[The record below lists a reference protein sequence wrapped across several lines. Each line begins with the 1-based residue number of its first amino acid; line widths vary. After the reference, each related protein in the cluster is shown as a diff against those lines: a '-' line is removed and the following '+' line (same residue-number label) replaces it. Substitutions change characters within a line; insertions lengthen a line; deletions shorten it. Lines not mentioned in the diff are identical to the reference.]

1 MSIAEDLKIKLKNNQ
16 HTIFITDADDLLA
29 VWQFKRKNAFKR
41 SVDFSR
47 VPKELRC
54 SVPPNGKSPL
64 MPCHVS
70 IRRKAGQTFNTVKPA
85 FEYSTS
91 ACHGHGR
98 MSTISAPD
106 LNTLEA
112 VTFAKRNVAPYVSP
126 ILDAGTL
133 ALVCKDLGI
142 TGRAIP
148 KVIKGRQYIA
158 FPGYPG
164 LRTIFPG
171 TIYSANNRKLI
182 TMAIGALGIQNMVK
196 TGGILTICI
205 TVPLTILE
213 AFLQD
218 HATCY
223 ELVGNLAADLIKI
236 GIASVMGAIAG
247 IIIGGF
253 ITYAIVP
260 IGSAIFISVVTGI
273 ASNHLDDKYQLSKKL
288 AAALE
293 DMSDQ
298 IAKSIKNGANH
309 VQRSAYRGLG
319 GFIRSQG
326 YRGPF

>member
-16 HTIFITDADDLLA
+16 RTLFITDADDLLA
-29 VWQFKRKNAFKR
+29 VWQFKRKNKFKR
-41 SVDFSR
+41 SVDFTR
-47 VPKELRC
+47 VPKEWRC
-54 SVPPNGKSPL
+54 SAPPDEKSPL

-70 IRRKAGQTFNTVKPA
+70 IRRKAGHTFSTVKPA
-85 FEYSTS
+85 FEYSTR

-98 MSTISAPD
+98 MFTVSAPD
-106 LNTLEA
+106 LNALEA
-112 VTFAKRNVAPYVSP
+112 VTFAKRNIAPYVSP

-158 FPGYPG
+158 FSGYPG
-164 LRTIFPG
+164 LRTLFPG

-182 TMAIGALGIQNMVK
+182 TMAIGSLGIQNMVK
-196 TGGILTICI
+196 SGGILTICI

-223 ELVGNLAADLIKI
+223 DLVGNMASDLIKI
-236 GIASVMGAIAG
+236 GIVSVMGAIVG
-247 IIIGGF
+247 ILIGG
-253 ITYAIVP
+253 IVTYAIVP
-260 IGSAIFISVVTGI
+260 IGAAIIISVITGI
-273 ASNHLDDKYQLSKKL
+273 AINHLDTKYQLTEKL
-288 AAALE
+288 SATLE

-298 IAKSIKNGANH
+298 IAKSMNNGVDH

-326 YRGPF
+326 YRGPL

>member
-1 MSIAEDLKIKLKNNQ
+1 MNIAEDLKVKLENNQ
-16 HTIFITDADDLLA
+16 HTLFITDADDLLA
-29 VWQFKRKNAFKR
+29 VWQFKRKHKFKR
-41 SVDFSR
+41 SVDFTR
-47 VPKELRC
+47 VPQEWRC
-54 SVPPNGKSPL
+54 SAPPDEKSPL

-70 IRRKAGQTFNTVKPA
+70 IRRKAGHTFSTVKPA

-98 MSTISAPD
+98 MATISAPD

-112 VTFAKRNVAPYVSP
+112 VTFAKRNIAPYVSP

-133 ALVCKDLGI
+133 ALVCNDLGI

-158 FPGYPG
+158 FSGYPG

-182 TMAIGALGIQNMVK
+182 TMAIGSLGIQNMVK

-213 AFLQD
+213 AFLKD

-223 ELVGNLAADLIKI
+223 DLVGNMASDLIKL
-236 GIASVMGAIAG
+236 GIASVIAAIVG
-247 IIIGGF
+247 IFFGG
-253 ITYAIVP
+253 IVTYAIVP
-260 IGSAIFISVVTGI
+260 IGVTILVSVGAGVTL
-273 ASNHLDDKYQLSKKL
+273 NFLDNKYQLTEKL
-288 AAALE
+288 SATLE
-293 DMSDQ
+293 AMSNQ
-298 IAKSIKNGANH
+298 VVETTNNGVDH
-309 VQRSAYRGLG
+309 VLKISYRGLHG
-319 GFIRSQG
+319 YIRSRG
-326 YRGPF
+326 YRGPL

>member
-1 MSIAEDLKIKLKNNQ
+1 MSIAEDLKIKLENNQ
-16 HTIFITDADDLLA
+16 HTLFITDADDLLA
-29 VWQFKRKNAFKR
+29 VWQFKRKNKFKR
-41 SVDFSR
+41 SVDFTR
-47 VPKELRC
+47 VPKEWRC
-54 SVPPNGKSPL
+54 SAPPDEKSPL

-70 IRRKAGQTFNTVKPA
+70 IWRKAGHTFSTVKPA
-85 FEYSTS
+85 FEYSTR

-98 MSTISAPD
+98 MFTLSAPD

-112 VTFAKRNVAPYVSP
+112 VTFAKRNIAPYVSP

-133 ALVCKDLGI
+133 ALVCNDLGI
-142 TGRAIP
+142 TGRIIP

-158 FPGYPG
+158 FSGYPG

-182 TMAIGALGIQNMVK
+182 TMAIGSLGIQNMVK

-223 ELVGNLAADLIKI
+223 DLVGNIASDLIKI

-247 IIIGGF
+247 ILIGG
-253 ITYAIVP
+253 IVTYALVP
-260 IGSAIFISVVTGI
+260 IGAAIAISVVTQE
-273 ASNHLDDKYQLSKKL
+273 S
-288 AAALE
+288 
-293 DMSDQ
+293 
-298 IAKSIKNGANH
+298 
-309 VQRSAYRGLG
+309 R
-319 GFIRSQG
+319 
-326 YRGPF
+326 

>member
-1 MSIAEDLKIKLKNNQ
+1 MSIAEDLKIKLENNQ
-16 HTIFITDADDLLA
+16 QNLCITDADDLLA
-29 VWQFKRKNAFKR
+29 VWQFKRKNKFKR
-41 SVDFSR
+41 SVDFTR
-47 VPKELRC
+47 VPKEWRC
-54 SVPPNGKSPL
+54 SAPPDEKSPL

-70 IRRKAGQTFNTVKPA
+70 IWRKAGQTFSTAKPA
-85 FEYSTS
+85 FEYSTG

-98 MSTISAPD
+98 MFTVSAPD
-106 LNTLEA
+106 LNALEA
-112 VTFAKRNVAPYVSP
+112 VTFAKRNIAPYVSP

-133 ALVCKDLGI
+133 ALVCNDLGI
-142 TGRAIP
+142 TGRIIP

-158 FPGYPG
+158 FSGYPG

-182 TMAIGALGIQNMVK
+182 TMAIGSLGIQNMVK

-213 AFLQD
+213 AFLKD

-223 ELVGNLAADLIKI
+223 DLVGNIASDLIKI

-247 IIIGGF
+247 IIVGG
-253 ITYAIVP
+253 IVTYAIVP
-260 IGSAIFISVVTGI
+260 IGFAIFISVITGI
-273 ASNHLDDKYQLSKKL
+273 ALNRLDAKYHISEKL
-288 AAALE
+288 AATLE
-293 DMSDQ
+293 AMSDQ
-298 IAKSIKNGANH
+298 IAKSMKNGVDH

-326 YRGPF
+326 YRGPL

>member
-29 VWQFKRKNAFKR
+29 VWLFKRKNTFKR

-47 VPKELRC
+47 VPKEWRC
-54 SVPPNGKSPL
+54 SAPPNDKSPL

-70 IRRKAGQTFNTVKPA
+70 IRNQTGQSFNTVKPA

-98 MSTISAPD
+98 MSTISASD
-106 LNTLEA
+106 LDTLEA

-142 TGRAIP
+142 AGRAIP

-158 FPGYPG
+158 FSGYPG
-164 LRTIFPG
+164 LRTMFPG
-171 TIYSANNRKLI
+171 TIYSTNNRKII
-182 TMAIGALGIQNMVK
+182 TMAIGALGIKNMVK
-196 TGGILTICI
+196 TGGILTIYI

-218 HATCY
+218 HSTCY
-223 ELVGNLAADLIKI
+223 ELVGNIASDLIKI

-247 IIIGGF
+247 IAIGGF
-253 ITYAIVP
+253 TTLAIVP
-260 IGSAIFISVVTGI
+260 IGLAIIISIGTGI
-273 ASNHLDDKYQLSKKL
+273 ELNRLDDKYQLTEKL
-288 AAALE
+288 SAALE
-293 DMSDQ
+293 DMNDQ
-298 IAKSIKNGANH
+298 IAKSIKNG
-309 VQRSAYRGLG
+309 VDEIQRSAYRGLG

-326 YRGPF
+326 YRGPL